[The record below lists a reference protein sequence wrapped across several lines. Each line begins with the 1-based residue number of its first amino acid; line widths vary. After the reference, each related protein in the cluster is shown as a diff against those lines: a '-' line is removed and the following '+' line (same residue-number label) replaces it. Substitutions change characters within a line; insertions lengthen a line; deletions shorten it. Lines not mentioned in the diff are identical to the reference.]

1 MASNNPDRR
10 VQKTLGLL
18 SHALIDLIKERGYES
33 IKVQDILDRANVGR
47 STFYSHFKDKD
58 DLLIQGFEN
67 LRRLLKTSNPA
78 ENEYPGSALISFS
91 GAMFSHAYDHRQIYQ
106 ATAGGQTGLL
116 IMGQMER
123 ILFET
128 ISDRLKAEKKRC
140 GKFAIDIPDELFC
153 HYLASAF
160 TSVIKWW
167 LDRRTPVSAARMDEY
182 FQALAK
188 PLLERSFGKN

>member
-1 MASNNPDRR
+1 MDSKNPDRR

-18 SHALIDLIKERGYES
+18 SHALIALIKERSYES

-58 DLLIQGFEN
+58 DLLIKGFDN
-67 LRRLLKTSNPA
+67 LRRLLNSAHNSG
-78 ENEYPGSALISFS
+78 NDYPGSALISFS

-116 IMGQMER
+116 IMGQMEK
-123 ILFET
+123 IIFET
-128 ISDRLKAEKKRC
+128 IAERLKTEKKRR
-140 GKFAIDIPDELFC
+140 GKFAIEIPDELFC
-153 HYLASAF
+153 HHLASAF

-167 LDRRTPVSAARMDEY
+167 LDRRTPVSATRMDEY